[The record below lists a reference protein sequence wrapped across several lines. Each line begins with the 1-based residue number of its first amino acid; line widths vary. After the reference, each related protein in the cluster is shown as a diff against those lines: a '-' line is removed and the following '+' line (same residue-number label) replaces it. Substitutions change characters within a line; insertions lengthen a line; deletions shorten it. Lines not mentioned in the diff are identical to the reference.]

1 MALNAMSMITHHR
14 LFATWTL
21 ALGLAACGGGDGA
34 TAPALTIT
42 SNVAGAAIG
51 PITFSFIFSDEVG
64 ASFTV
69 DNIAVS
75 AGTMGAF
82 TKLSAVRYTLVVL
95 PPAGATGSLSLSVAA
110 NAFASLAGTPGAA
123 SASVSQAYDTLSP
136 ILALGSSAAG
146 AVARSAVTLSFSFSE
161 DVGNSFTIDD
171 VLVSFT
177 NGVGGLK
184 GAFTRISG
192 TQASLV
198 VSPPVGAAGTINIR
212 VAEGAFSDLAGNAN
226 PSIYFGA
233 QQYDTR

>member
-177 NGVGGLK
+177 NGVGLK

-226 PSIYFGA
+226 PRFYFGA